1 MVGCE
6 DVDLIVASC
15 ISFLHGSLRH
25 YNLHDATNHVFNHM
39 DHIIFNMVKSV
50 NWTSNLAHTRVEYHS
65 TYSYWG
71 CPSILKL
78 DMVAPASS
86 CKLVVR
92 VSCLAIMFYKVK
104 GISMVHL

>member
-92 VSCLAIMFYKVK
+92 V
-104 GISMVHL
+104 